1 MQKWILR
8 IACLLLLC
16 FSFVAAAPLQA
27 QNTTA
32 KPPVYT
38 YVAQWAAPRAQ
49 WGDIAKLNEQDRAV
63 LDKFVADGT
72 LIGYGAYSNLIHQE
86 GEPTHGTWFTATS
99 EGGLLKAL
107 EGVYAQPNL
116 VGSPVQAASKH
127 WDQILTG
134 EVYNSKPGSSAGY
147 LTWSRWQLKPGAMR
161 SYAELSKKIFVPVLE
176 KLLSDGTIT
185 SYGELTED
193 YHTGQLGVI
202 YEYFTVPDA
211 ASMDKANKA
220 LEDVFNNNPSL
231 GEAMR
236 GLTERDGHRDFLTR
250 LQFMVNK

>member
-1 MQKWILR
+1 MQKWTLWIVCVLTLCC
-8 IACLLLLC
+8 CLSVPLL
-16 FSFVAAAPLQA
+16 A
-27 QNTTA
+27 QSA

-49 WGDIAKLNEQDRAV
+49 WGDITKLEEQDRAV
-63 LDKFVADGT
+63 LDKLVADGT

-86 GEPTHGTWFTATS
+86 GEPTHGSWFSANS

-107 EGVYAQPNL
+107 EAVYAQPNL

-161 SYAELSKKIFVPVLE
+161 SYQELSKKVFVPVLE
-176 KLLSDGTIT
+176 KLLSEGTIT
-185 SYGELTED
+185 SYGQLTED

-211 ASMDKANKA
+211 AAMDKANKA

-231 GEAMR
+231 GDAVR